1 MLWTL
6 HFEPKRDWAN
16 RQQRLIEQGWELK
29 KKKKDMSQVLS
40 WLTLNQ
46 PPHWSV
52 TELGHPAAGH
62 GVGAKPHLAHLSQAS
77 PGWAGPPVDWLT

>member
-16 RQQRLIEQGWELK
+16 RQQRLTDQGWEFK
-29 KKKKDMSQVLS
+29 KTKDMSQVLS

-46 PPHWSV
+46 PPSHWSV

-62 GVGAKPHLAHLSQAS
+62 RVGAKPHPAHLSQAS